1 MIEDVLTKHGLA
13 IVRNIQDNLKSTGT
27 NASGKTSDSVRF
39 EVSNSSGVVT
49 LRVIGGRAFF
59 PTVETGSKPAKTDVP
74 PREMIQSLTEWA
86 QDKGVEASPWA
97 IAKTILKK
105 GSKLYREGG
114 RTDIYTNVIEDSKK
128 LIRRDILADQKK
140 ELIIDFK

>member
-1 MIEDVLTKHGLA
+1 MTKHGLA

-49 LRVIGGRAFF
+49 LRVIGAV
-59 PTVETGSKPAKTDVP
+59 PSSQQSKLDPNQ
-74 PREMIQSLTEWA
+74 PRRTYHPEMIQSLTEWA

-114 RTDIYTNVIEDSKK
+114 RTDIYTNVIEDSKS
-128 LIRRDILADQKK
+128 LSERT
-140 ELIIDFK
+140 F